1 MLPFLLALSCV
12 PVQSAAPVGQGN
24 PSTAQAERPAVEAQV
39 DPRVELMTTVARLAG
54 FREFTMGNSRSP
66 YSERVERHFGP
77 HREHAVV
84 KRLVSLRAE
93 SGVSYDAI
101 PSFALHLG
109 PLPELAELV
118 PFDAAPE
125 RLDARWGGAKAREF
139 LAELRDFARVSKAA
153 EFFESER
160 PFHSDVARRLSERLS
175 QSRALPWFDSFF
187 GARPGARYT
196 ATAGLLC
203 GGGNFGVGVRFP
215 DGRPESIN
223 PVFGC
228 WQWDAAG
235 LPVFDETY
243 LPLFVHELC
252 HTYTNPFVDRFERE
266 LAAPGQR
273 IHASC
278 AAAMQRQG
286 YGTWKTMMYET
297 FVRASVVRCRRAT
310 EGEAAAAEQAA
321 EEVKEHFAWVP
332 ALEQLLGE
340 YEAERAKYA
349 DFGAFVPRIV
359 ELLGR
364 EAAKLPDPAL
374 APKLVALEPANGASD
389 VDPALTRLVIRFDR
403 AMRDQSWSL
412 VGSKEQLPEITGPLS
427 FDSARKVLTVPV
439 RLEPGR
445 TYTFSLNSDR
455 FQGFTSADGIPL
467 SPVPVRFST
476 AKR

>member
-1 MLPFLLALSCV
+1 VLSILLALLCAPATFQAPLSQGAV
-12 PVQSAAPVGQGN
+12 AAPVVAKRAIDTN
-24 PSTAQAERPAVEAQV
+24 V
-39 DPRVELMTTVARLAG
+39 DPRVELLTTVARLAG

-66 YSERVERHFGP
+66 YAERVERNFGP
-77 HREHAVV
+77 QREHPVV
-84 KRLVSLRAE
+84 KRLVALRAE

-101 PSFALHLG
+101 PSMALHLG

-125 RLDARWGGAKAREF
+125 RLDARWGGIRAREF
-139 LAELRDFARVSKAA
+139 LSDLRDFARVTKAA
-153 EFFESER
+153 EFFEGER
-160 PFHSDVARRLSERLS
+160 EFHAQVARRLSERLS
-175 QSRALPWFDSFF
+175 QSRALPWFDAFF
-187 GARPGARYT
+187 GERAGAQYT

-203 GGGNFGVGVRFP
+203 GGGNFGVGVRFG
-215 DGRPESIN
+215 DGTPERIN

-228 WQWDAAG
+228 WTWDAEG
-235 LPVFDETY
+235 LPVFDESY

-266 LAAPGQR
+266 LAAAGQR
-273 IHASC
+273 IHAST

-286 YGTWKTMMYET
+286 YGTWKTMVYET

-310 EGEAAAAEQAA
+310 EGDAAAAQQAA
-321 EEVKEHFAWVP
+321 EEVKQHFKWVP

-340 YEAERAKYA
+340 YEAAREKYA

-359 ELLGR
+359 ELLEH

-374 APKLVALEPANGASD
+374 APKLVGIEPANGAND
-389 VDPALTRLVIRFDR
+389 VDPSLTQLVVRFDR

-412 VGSKEQLPEITGPLS
+412 VGSKEQLPEITGQIS
-427 FDSARKVLTVPV
+427 YDAARKVLTVPV

-445 TYTFSLNSDR
+445 TYTFSLNSER

-467 SPVPVRFST
+467 APVPVQFST

>member
-1 MLPFLLALSCV
+1 M
-12 PVQSAAPVGQGN
+12 PVQGEVAPPAAAAV
-24 PSTAQAERPAVEAQV
+24 RAVEAQV
-39 DPRVELMTTVARLAG
+39 DPRVELLTVVARLGG

-66 YSERVERHFGP
+66 YSERVERHFGAQ
-77 HREHAVV
+77 REHAVV
-84 KRLVSLRAE
+84 KRLVALRAE
-93 SGVSYDAI
+93 RGVSYDAI
-101 PSFALHLG
+101 PSLALHLG

-125 RLDARWGGAKAREF
+125 RLDARWGGTKAREF
-139 LAELRDFARVSKAA
+139 LTELRDFARVTKAA

-160 PFHSDVARRLSERLS
+160 QFHAEVARRLSERLS

-228 WQWDAAG
+228 WTWDVAG
-235 LPVFDETY
+235 FPVFDESY

-266 LAAPGQR
+266 LAASGQR

-286 YGTWKTMMYET
+286 YGTWKTMVYET

-310 EGEAAAAEQAA
+310 EGDAAAAEQAA
-321 EEVKEHFAWVP
+321 EEVKKQFVWVP
-332 ALEQLLGE
+332 ALEALLVD
-340 YEAERAKYA
+340 YEADRKKYPSF
-349 DFGAFVPRIV
+349 DAFVPRIV
-359 ELLGR
+359 ELLER

-403 AMRDQSWSL
+403 AMLDQAWSL
-412 VGSKEQLPEITGPLS
+412 VGSKEQMPEITGPLAY
-427 FDSARKVLTVPV
+427 DAERKVLTVPV

-445 TYTFSLNSDR
+445 TYTFSLNSER
-455 FQGFTSADGIPL
+455 NQGFKSADGVPL
-467 SPVPVRFST
+467 SPVPVQFST